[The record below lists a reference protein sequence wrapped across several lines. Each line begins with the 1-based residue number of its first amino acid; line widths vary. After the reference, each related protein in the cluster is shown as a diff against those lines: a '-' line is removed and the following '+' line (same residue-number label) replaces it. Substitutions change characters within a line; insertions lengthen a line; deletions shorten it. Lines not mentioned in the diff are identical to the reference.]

1 MKCWLDSS
9 GNVMYTHY
17 EKPTAS
23 KQIISVRSAH
33 SGSCK
38 RAVHV
43 NELVRR
49 MMNVSPSL
57 SWAEYTVPVLEDYV
71 RRMARA
77 GYDEVYRHGV
87 LKKAVHCK
95 DVQGILSKKLSPR

>member
-57 SWAEYTVPVLEDYV
+57 SWAEYTVPVMEYYV
-71 RRMARA
+71 RHMARA
-77 GYDEVYRHGV
+77 GYGEYERNM
-87 LKKAVHCK
+87 AVISLYLC
-95 DVQGILSKKLSPR
+95 D